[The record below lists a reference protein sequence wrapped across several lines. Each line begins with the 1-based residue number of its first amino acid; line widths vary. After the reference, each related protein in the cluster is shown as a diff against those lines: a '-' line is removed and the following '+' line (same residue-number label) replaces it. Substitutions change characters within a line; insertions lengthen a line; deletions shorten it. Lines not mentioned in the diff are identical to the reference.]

1 MPQAIGSGAPKMMT
15 GVACSATSKVDSWLR
30 EARQAQQSG
39 ADPNQILKSLI
50 EADIASEARAA
61 AKASKAAARAT
72 LQRLQEIASVK
83 SLELRASLASA
94 RGEGTMAGDDTGGA
108 GGSMSISGEGQPQP
122 GDVRTYIARSSQRNK
137 SSLPSHLGVSCEFE
151 ASTLNAK
158 DAWAAIGTA
167 GAASSP
173 PTAAASST
181 KRSPVAAPP
190 AGFSYHE
197 LLYREGMEGKT
208 ERENWRREAADVLI
222 ATELQACTFRPAVC
236 DGSTKLVMEKPWL
249 RLDRRAGRVLAE
261 QQKRRQQLCEHVE
274 RERQR
279 QATGGGN
286 GGGGATVASL
296 AASLSGAV
304 VGNSSRSD
312 PAFVAAYA
320 AREQLRRA
328 RRQQAR
334 SDAAFSDRK
343 RHGETFA
350 PNINPRSRDLA
361 PRDRPKGW
369 GPSPPPRGR
378 EKVAKAAVEARLE
391 AAVELVAEAPAATA
405 EADRQS
411 WVQKAQAN
419 KARWEASVQF
429 EPAVGAAS
437 AVGGSGRAADA
448 ATADA
453 AADAPSSMIA
463 AADEGSADAG
473 ATDPMTIITTAAAA
487 SDVGD
492 LPPPLTPPPPP
503 PPPPAAP
510 AAPAAPAVP
519 AAPAAP
525 APVPPPD
532 PLRAFVS
539 RLGSEEVERRR
550 HMAKEAEDREAEAV
564 RHAAAP
570 RRLSPR
576 SEQLARARRRFTAGV
591 HEPIRHVSPESL
603 KAAASARGLEELT
616 FAPTLVSSP
625 ELRRAA
631 ASKRR
636 GNVHDALY
644 SVADEWRAT
653 RERKR
658 IESAR
663 VGMVGC
669 TFEPSTIM
677 KGAAAASR
685 SPAAGGKKGRGDSES
700 RGSE

>member
-1 MPQAIGSGAPKMMT
+1 MTSAMSSFGSAKRGAPMRMAT
-15 GVACSATSKVDSWLR
+15 PAGAASATSKVDSWLR

-61 AKASKAAARAT
+61 SKASAAAARAT
-72 LQRLQEIASVK
+72 LQRLQEIASAK
-83 SLELRASLASA
+83 SLELRASLASS
-94 RGEGTMAGDDTGGA
+94 RGEFTMADDDTGGA
-108 GGSMSISGEGQPQP
+108 GGSMSISVEGQPQP

-137 SSLPSHLGVSCEFE
+137 GSLLSQLGANREFE
-151 ASTLNAK
+151 ASALNAK

-222 ATELQACTFRPAVC
+222 ATELKACTFRPAVC
-236 DGSTKLVMEKPWL
+236 DGSTKLVSEKPWL

-279 QATGGGN
+279 RATGDGN
-286 GGGGATVASL
+286 GGGGATAASI

-304 VGNSSRSD
+304 VASSSRSD
-312 PAFVAAYA
+312 PAFVAALA

-350 PNINPRSRDLA
+350 PKINPRSRDLA
-361 PRDRPKGW
+361 PRDRSKGW
-369 GPSPPPRGR
+369 GPSPTPRGR
-378 EKVAKAAVEARLE
+378 EKVFNAAAEARLE
-391 AAVELVAEAPAATA
+391 AAVEVVVEARAATA

-419 KARWEASVQF
+419 KARWERSEQL

-437 AVGGSGRAADA
+437 AVGGNEQAADA

-463 AADEGSADAG
+463 ADDEGSADAA
-473 ATDPMTIITTAAAA
+473 ATDPLTVITAAAAA

-503 PPPPAAP
+503 AP
-510 AAPAAPAVP
+510 
-519 AAPAAP
+519 PAAP
-525 APVPPPD
+525 APVPPPPD

-550 HMAKEAEDREAEAV
+550 HMAREAEDREAEAV
-564 RHAAAP
+564 RQAAAP

-631 ASKRR
+631 ASERR

-663 VGMVGC
+663 VAMVGC
-669 TFEPSTIM
+669 TFEPTIM
-677 KGAAAASR
+677 KGAAAAR
-685 SPAAGGKKGRGDSES
+685 SPAAGGKKGRGDSAS